1 MHIAPAPTPALWLT
15 LASLLGLAVTV
26 PLGYLAGGPGAAAHA
41 AVGMAAAILG
51 GVAAALVIALT
62 SRPGRVAVATP
73 TLAMVVRLAVTA
85 AAVGFAVLG
94 LRLPQRPVL
103 FAALFGYLCLM
114 AAEVAMVYRLASASP
129 APPETAPPAA
139 EPPTAP

>member
-1 MHIAPAPTPALWLT
+1 MRSDRFPTPAAWLA

-26 PLGYLAGGPGAAAHA
+26 PLGYLVGGLHTAAHA

-62 SRPGRVAVATP
+62 SRPGHVAAATP
-73 TLAMVVRLAVTA
+73 TLAMVVRLVVTA
-85 AAVGFAVLG
+85 AAVAFVIIG
-94 LRLPQRPVL
+94 LEWPPRPVL

-114 AAEVAMVYRLASASP
+114 AAEVAMVYRLASSP
-129 APPETAPPAA
+129 PGPPEKGPAETEKPTPP
-139 EPPTAP
+139 

>member
-1 MHIAPAPTPALWLT
+1 MSPASPTPPARPAPWLT

-26 PLGYLAGGPGAAAHA
+26 PLGYLAGGPATAAHA
-41 AVGMAAAILG
+41 AVGMGAAILG

-62 SRPGRVAVATP
+62 SRPGHVAAATP

-85 AAVGFAVLG
+85 AAVGFAIRG
-94 LRLPQRPVL
+94 LNLPQRPVL

-114 AAEVAMVYRLASASP
+114 AAEVAMLYRLASCR
-129 APPETAPPAA
+129 PAA
-139 EPPTAP
+139 AGRPAEPHDA